1 MSFQWG
7 LIATFLYIEIAV
19 VFLLLLPFISA
30 QRWNKLFKSSFLRG
44 LGQQVH
50 IYFYVI
56 LAFLVLCLFDA
67 IREMRK
73 YDVTHD
79 GKAKEQQHQHLEQE
93 LRNSMVLFRAQRN
106 FYITGFSLFL
116 IFVIRRLMTLLAAQA
131 TLAATSEAAMRQA
144 TSASKAA
151 EELMAQK
158 DKSAS
163 DENIK
168 EAEEKISQLK
178 EELANAKKERSQ
190 AVKDLE
196 AFKSQSEGVA
206 REYDRLSEEHSELQK
221 KMAILEGADGS
232 DKKDD

>member
-151 EELMAQK
+151 EELMSQK
-158 DKSAS
+158 DKSAN
-163 DENIK
+163 DENVK
-168 EAEEKISQLK
+168 EAEEKISNLQK
-178 EELANAKKERSQ
+178 ELAEAKKERSQ

-206 REYDRLSEEHSELQK
+206 REYDRLAEEHSKLVK
-221 KMAILEGADGS
+221 KLAVLEGEGGS

>member
-168 EAEEKISQLK
+168 EAEEKNFSVEGRIGKCQEGAVSGR
-178 EELANAKKERSQ
+178 ERS
-190 AVKDLE
+190 
-196 AFKSQSEGVA
+196 
-206 REYDRLSEEHSELQK
+206 
-221 KMAILEGADGS
+221 
-232 DKKDD
+232 